1 MADWII
7 PCNPEFFDVFGAFE
21 KLGSVDWTQSAP
33 GIEKGDM
40 VFIYVAR
47 PVQAVALRCIAT
59 EVMIPGDQAD
69 HSDAE
74 FEKGDSSETDSHYY
88 MRLKLDKWIPPGMI
102 TFEKMQKAGM
112 KGNIQG
118 PRRVPGELR
127 ELFGLDAIRKD
138 TASESVS
145 SVPEKSAVKYDV
157 DRFIRDLKAKEEI
170 DPDTHDGSYWMM
182 WETVQAYANL
192 QDLSALDYHDLNL
205 VYLTSVGTWK
215 HGIDAKKKTI
225 DESHLDPSDKKYL
238 KELWDEVWRMAGEGA
253 YSNSDPFVNGNQS
266 IGMFGTGFMSFQ
278 GKTTSESVRQFIAMC
293 IDLLP
298 MEDDDEMF
306 DRAAQV
312 LNDSFKGMQAASVS
326 MVLHCL
332 KPCTFP
338 IMNTNMGYGNIF
350 GLLGVRVTNCYYQKA
365 YIENCRKIKAFRDR
379 NFTFR
384 NYRIFDKAARDVD
397 KYRIEPVSDSAD
409 TLKKVETAGEK
420 EEKGSVETQVNE
432 RVREE
437 FMRQIRDKKAALAD
451 LDLKR
456 ENILREISLLEEM
469 LSKI

>member
-7 PCNPEFFDVFGAFE
+7 PCNPEFFDVLGAFE

-74 FEKGDSSETDSHYY
+74 FEKGDSFETGSHYY

-102 TFEKMQKAGM
+102 TFEKMQKAGL

-118 PRRVPGELR
+118 PRRVPDELR

-192 QDLSALDYHDLNL
+192 PDLSALDYHDLNL

-350 GLLGVRVTNCYYQKA
+350 GLLGVIV
-365 YIENCRKIKAFRDR
+365 ILGGI
-379 NFTFR
+379 
-384 NYRIFDKAARDVD
+384 
-397 KYRIEPVSDSAD
+397 
-409 TLKKVETAGEK
+409 
-420 EEKGSVETQVNE
+420 
-432 RVREE
+432 
-437 FMRQIRDKKAALAD
+437 ALA
-451 LDLKR
+451 
-456 ENILREISLLEEM
+456 LL
-469 LSKI
+469 